1 LARNATRSHVRQ
13 QSSFYESRF
22 VDCTTWRSLARPA
35 ARVRQQAIGKPRGG
49 ITTKILAL
57 TDAFGNLISFRLMPD
72 QAHDLRKT
80 AELIEGITCE
90 MFLADRAFD
99 ANWLRGNLEAS
110 GIEPIIPPKS
120 NRKFRP
126 EFDKDSYKWRHLIE
140 KYFKKMN

>member
-1 LARNATRSHVRQ
+1 VRKLHLGLDLVSGDIVCVDLTRDDVS
-13 QSSFYESRF
+13 
-22 VDCTTWRSLARPA
+22 DPTALPDLWDP
-35 ARVRQQAIGKPRGG
+35 

-99 ANWLRGNLEAS
+99 ANWLRGNLETS

-120 NRKFRP
+120 NRKFPP

-140 KYFKKMN
+140 N